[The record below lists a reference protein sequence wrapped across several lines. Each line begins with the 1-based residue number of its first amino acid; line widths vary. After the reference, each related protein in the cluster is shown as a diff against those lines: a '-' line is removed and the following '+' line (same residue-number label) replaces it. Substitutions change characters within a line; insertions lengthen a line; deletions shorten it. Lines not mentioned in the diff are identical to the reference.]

1 MSPDTKKY
9 SFTFYRPLYKISQF
23 FSVLPNSSK
32 CYSYLALLFFL
43 SVIIWSLILK
53 VFFGPRILN
62 SIRILDLWINLLAS
76 FCTLLS
82 IINQNFIKIDKIRDL
97 FLILTSIDLELQH
110 TYKCERKLSYK
121 GRLTFFIGQIVIL
134 VLIFMEVNISLFKMD
149 FNFFIHYVPVYIN
162 LYVVVVVI
170 LQYNFLVAVIGIRC
184 KILNDKLS
192 ELVSNLLVYK
202 KSTTLRSILAQ
213 NINPKFFTR
222 NYIRIYD
229 ATALV
234 NNIFGLQILL
244 IFALIELF
252 VVKALNI
259 VVLTLLDYVQNSMFK
274 MLILISNLWGSFI
287 FLVSK
292 ISVFLIFQNNVLVF
306 WGFDI
311 VDVYKG
317 G

>member
-1 MSPDTKKY
+1 
-9 SFTFYRPLYKISQF
+9 
-23 FSVLPNSSK
+23 
-32 CYSYLALLFFL
+32 
-43 SVIIWSLILK
+43 
-53 VFFGPRILN
+53 
-62 SIRILDLWINLLAS
+62 
-76 FCTLLS
+76 
-82 IINQNFIKIDKIRDL
+82 
-97 FLILTSIDLELQH
+97 
-110 TYKCERKLSYK
+110 
-121 GRLTFFIGQIVIL
+121 
-134 VLIFMEVNISLFKMD
+134 MEVNISLFKMD